1 MDFFFT
7 QISLW
12 LKIIIKLKLLTLDS
26 ITDSLTIKPPW
37 KAIRNVCN
45 SREAWVCRIYGSCR
59 APWCQCRLRPLP
71 YSCSTYR
78 SRVVRRARY
87 IHWRTIF
94 SQGWTNNDWVLYTRL
109 FSLRVIFVYLKAVL
123 LRLEFFQTKL
133 HLDSLRQLN
142 LSSLNFAF
150 RQRGRKWQKKNPGP
164 NIYFPLHSNLERL
177 PVSCILRHL

>member
-1 MDFFFT
+1 MKKFTIYIKILKLECLDFFFT

-12 LKIIIKLKLLTLDS
+12 LKIIIELKLLTLDS
-26 ITDSLTIKPPW
+26 IIDSLTIKPPW

-94 SQGWTNNDWVLYTRL
+94 RGEQIMTEYCIRGYFRSVL
-109 FSLRVIFVYLKAVL
+109 FSFIWKQFCSV
-123 LRLEFFQTKL
+123 
-133 HLDSLRQLN
+133 
-142 LSSLNFAF
+142 
-150 RQRGRKWQKKNPGP
+150 
-164 NIYFPLHSNLERL
+164 
-177 PVSCILRHL
+177 